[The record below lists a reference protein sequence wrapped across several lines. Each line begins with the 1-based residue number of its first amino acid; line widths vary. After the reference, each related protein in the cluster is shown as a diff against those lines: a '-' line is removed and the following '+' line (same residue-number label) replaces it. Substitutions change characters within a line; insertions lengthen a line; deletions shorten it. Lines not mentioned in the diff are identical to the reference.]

1 MTEPRRIVV
10 GYDGSDLS
18 TQALDWAMDEAELR
32 ELPLTL
38 THAWRWPYGEID
50 DGAKIRLR
58 EAAEHV
64 LYHGA
69 DRARARG
76 TIVDVATDL
85 HEGSAAQRLVALSAG
100 AELVVVGSRRLSFPG
115 RPVIGSVI
123 ATVAA
128 RARSPVII
136 VRRASPLPVPSHPG
150 PVVLGLKN
158 TTADEVLGFAFH
170 EAALRRLRLRV
181 LHAGCPRLLTWGVA
195 MASLPDPD
203 DAGRACQEWLDER
216 LIPWREKCPEVSVDA
231 AVIMSAPKEAL
242 GAAAAEAA
250 LIVAGTGRT
259 VRRTGRLGMITRS
272 LVRRASCSVAVVP
285 PLEGAEPC

>member
-1 MTEPRRIVV
+1 M
-10 GYDGSDLS
+10 
-18 TQALDWAMDEAELR
+18 
-32 ELPLTL
+32 TL
-38 THAWRWPYGEID
+38 THAWRWPYGEFD
-50 DGAKIRLR
+50 DGAKLRLR

-64 LYHGA
+64 LCHGA
-69 DRARARG
+69 DRARARSM
-76 TIVDVATDL
+76 IVDVATDL
-85 HEGSAAQRLVALSAG
+85 HEGSAAQRLVELSAG
-100 AELVVVGSRRLSFPG
+100 AELVVVGSRRLRFPG

-128 RARSPVII
+128 
-136 VRRASPLPVPSHPG
+136 
-150 PVVLGLKN
+150 
-158 TTADEVLGFAFH
+158 
-170 EAALRRLRLRV
+170 LRRLRLRV
-181 LHAGCPRLLTWGVA
+181 LHAGYPRLLTWGVA

-216 LIPWREKCPEVSVDA
+216 LVPWREKYPEVSVDA

-259 VRRTGRLGMITRS
+259 ARRTGRLGVITRS